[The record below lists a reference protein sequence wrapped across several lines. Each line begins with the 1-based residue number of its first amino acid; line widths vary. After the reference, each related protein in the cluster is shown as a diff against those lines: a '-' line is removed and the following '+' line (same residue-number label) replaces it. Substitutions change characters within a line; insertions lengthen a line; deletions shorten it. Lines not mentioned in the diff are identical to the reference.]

1 MVRYTLYVASCN
13 PLKLYCVKFSEHS
26 RYGSQ
31 YFQWGVFFL
40 LEAGD
45 IIIYIPVFIHF
56 RSRSKF
62 FNDYGT
68 YSTLKEMLSTYQI
81 REAYW
86 TERRFTSLESLTF
99 LTPNLAEAYKFHI

>member
-1 MVRYTLYVASCN
+1 MVVLRIFGGFC
-13 PLKLYCVKFSEHS
+13 C
-26 RYGSQ
+26 
-31 YFQWGVFFL
+31 L
-40 LEAGD
+40 LDAGG

-68 YSTLKEMLSTYQI
+68 YSTVKEMLSPYQI

-86 TERRFTSLESLTF
+86 TERSFMSLESLTF
-99 LTPNLAEAYKFHI
+99 LTLNLAKTYKFQYKSCSNPVF